1 MTPSTRVLDKS
12 RAGGEENTELWTVD
26 MVNIIVVVI
35 LARLVGV
42 VLTDSSAAQLMRSL
56 DHVQQIVLRHI
67 TLVRQR
73 TDAVIHRLSYTVLTG
88 ARRRK
93 KELQDGRKM
102 NCV

>member
-1 MTPSTRVLDKS
+1 
-12 RAGGEENTELWTVD
+12 

-35 LARLVGV
+35 LTRLVGV

-88 ARRRK
+88 T
-93 KELQDGRKM
+93 KEEKALQDGRKM
-102 NCV
+102 NCGWWQSRIESLQVQVL

>member
-1 MTPSTRVLDKS
+1 
-12 RAGGEENTELWTVD
+12 

-88 ARRRK
+88 A
-93 KELQDGRKM
+93 KEEKITSRLKEDEL
-102 NCV
+102 CVVAKQNRVTPSPSPLKLRF